1 MRSYLSTEDIV
12 KLEHWVNESTKSTK
26 NIIHFVSD
34 HDGVAQ
40 YIIEDISNIQSYL
53 YTITQYLDL
62 IRTKKLRSWINKK
75 QFIKQHNSPPNT
87 SHDPTKSRTTRRS
100 NVNSSTHHDLMIIG
114 SNKSMCPW
122 NPKDLTI
129 QRLLRVYHDTNRI
142 VAMTLCCNK

>member
-12 KLEHWVNESTKSTK
+12 KLEHWINESTKSTK

-62 IRTKKLRSWINKK
+62 IRTKKPRS
-75 QFIKQHNSPPNT
+75 
-87 SHDPTKSRTTRRS
+87 
-100 NVNSSTHHDLMIIG
+100 
-114 SNKSMCPW
+114 
-122 NPKDLTI
+122 
-129 QRLLRVYHDTNRI
+129 
-142 VAMTLCCNK
+142 